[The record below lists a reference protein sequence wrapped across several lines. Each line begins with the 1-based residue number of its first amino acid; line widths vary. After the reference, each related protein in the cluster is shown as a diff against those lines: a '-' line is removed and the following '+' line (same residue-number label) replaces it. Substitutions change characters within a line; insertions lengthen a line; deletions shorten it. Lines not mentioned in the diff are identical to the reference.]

1 MKKLFLSVEELV
13 GNTPLMRLSRI
24 EKRLGLKARVL
35 AKLEY
40 FNPAGSVKDR
50 VALAMIE
57 RAEKDGALKSG
68 SAIIEP
74 TSGNTGIALAAIA
87 RARGYRVIIVMPDN
101 MSEERR
107 KLVKAY
113 GAELVLTDGAQGMAG
128 AIKRAN
134 ELVSEIEGGILAGQF
149 TNSANPQ
156 AHYDT
161 TGREIFEQ
169 CGGEIDALVAGV
181 GTGGTVSGA
190 GTYLKERNPEM
201 KIIAVEPSRSAV
213 LSGEPAGR
221 HGLQGIGAGFIPET
235 LNTRIYDEIITV
247 TEEQAYKAARLVAS
261 CEGVLVGISSG
272 AAAYAA
278 FKVAEREK
286 FAGKTVAVIFP
297 DGGERY
303 LSTQLFN

>member
-1 MKKLFLSVEELV
+1 MEELV